1 MFLDLISSSS
11 SLAHLILFHISLQR
25 MTGIHKPRFYNQSA
39 FTSREPRLHRPIV
52 VTNTSSRF
60 LFHFEAS
67 SLQSED
73 LRYFEVFAVSLFFR
87 FHIHESIDWL
97 PYDELHQCRQLES
110 TRSTTPQREASS
122 SRHRRTTTTCASPST
137 LPSSDLRHHRTCLFI
152 NAFAEEVARNTRARA
167 RPQLQSIAN

>member
-11 SLAHLILFHISLQR
+11 SLAHPILFHISSLHAAS
-25 MTGIHKPRFYNQSA
+25 IHKPRFYTQST
-39 FTSREPRLHRPIV
+39 FTSPEPCLHRPIV
-52 VTNTSSRF
+52 VANTSPRF

-137 LPSSDLRHHRTCLFI
+137 LPSSDLRHHRTYLSI
-152 NAFAEEVARNTRARA
+152 NASAEEGA
-167 RPQLQSIAN
+167 